1 MLQEMLSLLPPG
13 VVKLPW
19 WQPAAV
25 AGMGALLGLVGARY
39 SRRLVALAAVAG
51 GTFLGLHA
59 PSWFALKMDGIGA
72 AFCTAIAVG
81 VIGFLL
87 HRVFIGLLQATLFGS
102 LAGFGTWITRAG
114 TTPWQ
119 IPRIDLNQSAPAI
132 LSVLRDSLPA
142 QLHTALPVAIA
153 IGWGLGIILAFFWP
167 RFSQVTFFSLF
178 GMTIMTVA
186 GALALGQ
193 VRPDLL
199 ARVPTDPKIQLAL
212 FAGIVLLAM
221 TIQRLL
227 LPRNKRAA
235 GRASA
240 KDSAN
245 NTDHEESLIFPSPSL
260 ASGSFPIDQKR
271 QETAARRQ
279 RAIATES

>member
-25 AGMGALLGLVGARY
+25 AGMGALLGLRGARH
-39 SRRLVALAAVAG
+39 SRTLVTLTAVAG

-87 HRVFIGLLQATLFGS
+87 HRTFIGLLQAMLFGS
-102 LAGFGTWITRAG
+102 LAGVGTWIARAG

-119 IPRIDLNQSAPAI
+119 LPRIDLSQSAPAI
-132 LSVLRDSLPA
+132 LSALRDSLPA

-153 IGWGLGIILAFFWP
+153 VGWGLGIMLAFFWP

-186 GALALGQ
+186 GALAVGQ

-199 ARVPTDPKIQLAL
+199 ARVPSDPKIQLAL
-212 FAGIVLLAM
+212 FGGIVLLAM
-221 TIQRLL
+221 AIQWLL

-235 GRASA
+235 RASA

-245 NTDHEESLIFPSPSL
+245 NADHEESLIFPSPSL

>member
-1 MLQEMLSLLPPG
+1 MLQEILSLLPAG

-25 AGMGALLGLVGARY
+25 AGLGAVLGLAGASV
-39 SRRLVALAAVAG
+39 SRTLVTLAAVAG

-87 HRVFIGLLQATLFGS
+87 HRTVIGMAQAMLFAS
-102 LAGFGTWITRAG
+102 LAGLGTWIARVG
-114 TTPWQ
+114 TPPWQ
-119 IPRIDLNQSAPAI
+119 LPRIDLSQSAPAI
-132 LSVLRDSLPA
+132 LSALRDSLPA
-142 QLHTALPVAIA
+142 QLHTALPAAIV
-153 IGWGLGIILAFFWP
+153 IGWGFGIVLAFFWP
-167 RFSQVTFFSLF
+167 RFSQVTFFSLL

-186 GALALGQ
+186 GALAVGQ

-199 ARVPTDPKIQLAL
+199 ARVPTDPKIQIAL

-221 TIQRLL
+221 AIQWLL
-227 LPRNKRAA
+227 LPRNKRSVS
-235 GRASA
+235 RASA
-240 KDSAN
+240 KDAAGN
-245 NTDHEESLIFPSPSL
+245 ADHEESLIFPSPSF

>member
-25 AGMGALLGLVGARY
+25 AGMGALLGLVGARH
-39 SRRLVALAAVAG
+39 SRTLVTLVAVAG

-87 HRVFIGLLQATLFGS
+87 HRTFIGLLQAMLFGS
-102 LAGFGTWITRAG
+102 LAGLGTWIARMG

-119 IPRIDLNQSAPAI
+119 LPRIDLNQSAPAI
-132 LSVLRDSLPA
+132 LSALRDSLPP
-142 QLHTALPVAIA
+142 QLHTALPAAIV

-186 GALALGQ
+186 GALAVGQ

-199 ARVPTDPKIQLAL
+199 ARVPSDPKIQLAL

-221 TIQRLL
+221 AIQWLL
-227 LPRNKRAA
+227 LPRNKRAT
-235 GRASA
+235 RASA

-245 NTDHEESLIFPSPSL
+245 NADHEESLIFPSPSL
-260 ASGSFPIDQKR
+260 ASASFPIDQKR